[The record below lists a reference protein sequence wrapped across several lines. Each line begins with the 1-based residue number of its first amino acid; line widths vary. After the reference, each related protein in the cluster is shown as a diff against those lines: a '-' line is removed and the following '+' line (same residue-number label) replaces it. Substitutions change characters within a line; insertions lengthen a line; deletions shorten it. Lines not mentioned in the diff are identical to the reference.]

1 MTVPLGARLKIVLDI
16 CVASCHVHLYI
27 LETLHILRWARMHLL
42 FICAKLVIEQK
53 ASAGSLAS
61 FVIKQKHFGRLFGTI
76 CSKSSTGCLRYIFV
90 T

>member
-1 MTVPLGARLKIVLDI
+1 
-16 CVASCHVHLYI
+16 
-27 LETLHILRWARMHLL
+27 MHLL

-53 ASAGSLAS
+53 ASACSLAS

-76 CSKSSTGCLRYIFV
+76 CSKSSTGCLRSIFV